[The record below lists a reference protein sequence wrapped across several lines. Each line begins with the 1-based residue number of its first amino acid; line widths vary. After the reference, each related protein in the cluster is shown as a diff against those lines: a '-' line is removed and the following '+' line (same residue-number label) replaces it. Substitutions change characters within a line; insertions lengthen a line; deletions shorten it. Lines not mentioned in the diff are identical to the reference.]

1 MKIIVFTL
9 QVVVRIHSSIYT
21 AIEIVYNIGI
31 EKVLNKWK
39 IARIILPSFQPYF
52 LLLPYIPPQFP
63 VQAWTPNPVCSLGSR
78 ALLLS
83 SSSTGL

>member
-39 IARIILPSFQPYF
+39 IARIILPSKFSA
-52 LLLPYIPPQFP
+52 LFP
-63 VQAWTPNPVCSLGSR
+63 LTPLHT
-78 ALLLS
+78 
-83 SSSTGL
+83 STVPCPGMDP